1 MSGARDWLKEH
12 QTATVQDLSNDM
24 WVRIERTNRMLEQY
38 GRGDF
43 VENMPVL
50 FAMYYCTAVTVMQ
63 IPEEPTGMELQKL
76 YLENVRNLE
85 NECLID
91 EKESAHMVDAF
102 HEACRSIAQE
112 RVGMAEQSEEKP
124 NPFTPIIR
132 AGARCLGLPY
142 RDIHLELI
150 QFLTDFAISYRIQG
164 TGATPP
170 FRS

>member
-1 MSGARDWLKEH
+1 MSGARDWLKKH

-24 WVRIERTNRMLEQY
+24 WVRIERTKPHAGAVRP
-38 GRGDF
+38 RG
-43 VENMPVL
+43 L
-50 FAMYYCTAVTVMQ
+50 CGKYAGAFALYYCTAITVMQ

-112 RVGMAEQSEEKP
+112 RVEWRSSRRK
-124 NPFTPIIR
+124 NSIR
-132 AGARCLGLPY
+132 SHPSSGQAPGVWAS
-142 RDIHLELI
+142 H
-150 QFLTDFAISYRIQG
+150 
-164 TGATPP
+164 TGIYTW
-170 FRS
+170 S

>member
-1 MSGARDWLKEH
+1 MSGARDWLKKH

-50 FAMYYCTAVTVMQ
+50 FALYYCTAITVMQ
-63 IPEEPTGMELQKL
+63 IPEEPTGIELQKL

-102 HEACRSIAQE
+102 HAAALRRSAWE
-112 RVGMAEQSEEKP
+112 WRSSRRK
-124 NPFTPIIR
+124 NPIR
-132 AGARCLGLPY
+132 SHPSSGQAPGVWAS
-142 RDIHLELI
+142 H
-150 QFLTDFAISYRIQG
+150 
-164 TGATPP
+164 TGIYTW
-170 FRS
+170 S

>member
-1 MSGARDWLKEH
+1 MSGARDWLKKH

-50 FAMYYCTAVTVMQ
+50 FALYYCTAITVMQ
-63 IPEEPTGMELQKL
+63 IPEEPTGIELQKL

-91 EKESAHMVDAF
+91 EKESAH
-102 HEACRSIAQE
+102 R
-112 RVGMAEQSEEKP
+112 SEEH
-124 NPFTPIIR
+124 TS
-132 AGARCLGLPY
+132 
-142 RDIHLELI
+142 EL
-150 QFLTDFAISYRIQG
+150 QSRVDISYAGRSAWEWRRSRRKNPIRSHPSSGQAPG
-164 TGATPP
+164 VWASHTGIYTW
-170 FRS
+170 S

>member
-1 MSGARDWLKEH
+1 MSGARDWLKKH

-50 FAMYYCTAVTVMQ
+50 FALYYCTAITVMQ

-150 QFLTDFAISYRIQG
+150 QFLTD
-164 TGATPP
+164 
-170 FRS
+170 

>member
-24 WVRIERTNRMLEQY
+24 FVRIERTNRMLEQY

-63 IPEEPTGMELQKL
+63 IPEKPTGMELQKL
-76 YLENVRNLE
+76 YLENVCNLE

-91 EKESAHMVDAF
+91 ETESVHMVNAF

-112 RVGMAEQSEEKP
+112 SMETAEQPEEKP
-124 NPFTPIIR
+124 NPFAPIIR
-132 AGARCLGLPY
+132 AGARRLGLPY
-142 RDIHLELI
+142 RDVHVELI
-150 QFLTDFAISYRIQG
+150 QFLADFAVSYRIQG
-164 TGATPP
+164 TGANPL